1 VTYRYIK
8 LQTIKNILV
17 TFDPISLN
25 QMDEVQLM
33 NRTDTKFV
41 FEYDLLEKV
50 LGEIKEHYFILDIN
64 GTRLSAYRSLY
75 FDTDDFKFYH
85 EHHNGKKNRNKV
97 RFREYIDSGL
107 CFLEVKKKN
116 NKGKTIKERVKVPEI
131 PGTMTDE
138 GKQFVH
144 DIMGREEVLVA
155 KHWNM
160 FSRITLVN
168 KSIKERLTIDLDIKF
183 KGDNSETDLEKMV
196 IAEVK
201 QEKVNYASAFMRI
214 IKENGVRPFRISK
227 YCMATASL
235 YPLLKNNNFKP
246 KFLKINKLQHD

>member
-1 VTYRYIK
+1 LKAIN
-8 LQTIKNILV
+8 NILSS
-17 TFDPISLN
+17 FDPISLS

-41 FEYDLLEKV
+41 FEYSLLEKV
-50 LGEIKEHYFILDIN
+50 MEEIKAHYYVLDIN
-64 GTRLSAYRSLY
+64 GVRLNAYRSLY
-75 FDTDDFKFYH
+75 FDTEDFKFYY

-97 RFREYIDSGL
+97 RYREYIDSGL

-116 NKGKTIKERVKVPEI
+116 NKGKTIKQRIKVAEI
-131 PGTMTDE
+131 PKNMTEE
-138 GKQFVH
+138 GNRFVH
-144 DIMGREEVLVA
+144 EIMGRDDALVA

-168 KSIKERLTIDLDIKF
+168 KHIKERLTIDIDISF
-183 KGDNSETDLEKMV
+183 KGEKTESALEKMV

-201 QEKVNYASAFMRI
+201 QEKVNYASTFMRV
-214 IKENGVRPFRISK
+214 IKKNGVRPFRISK

-235 YPLLKNNNFKP
+235 FPLLKKNNFKP
-246 KFLKINKLQHD
+246 KFLKINKLQDD

>member
-1 VTYRYIK
+1 MKAIN
-8 LQTIKNILV
+8 NILSS
-17 TFDPISLN
+17 FDPISLS

-41 FEYDLLEKV
+41 FEYSLLEKV
-50 LGEIKEHYFILDIN
+50 MEEIKAHYYVLDIN
-64 GTRLSAYRSLY
+64 GVRLNAYRSLY
-75 FDTDDFKFYH
+75 FDTEDFKFYY

-97 RFREYIDSGL
+97 RYREYIDSGL

-116 NKGKTIKERVKVPEI
+116 NKGKTIKQRIKVAEI
-131 PGTMTDE
+131 PKNMTEE
-138 GKQFVH
+138 GNRFVH
-144 DIMGREEVLVA
+144 EIMGRDDALVA

-168 KSIKERLTIDLDIKF
+168 KHIKERLTIDIDISF
-183 KGDNSETDLEKMV
+183 KGEKTESALEKMV

-201 QEKVNYASAFMRI
+201 QEKVNYASTFMRV
-214 IKENGVRPFRISK
+214 IKKNGVRPFRISK

-235 YPLLKNNNFKP
+235 FPLLKKNNFKP
-246 KFLKINKLQHD
+246 KFLKINKLQDD

>member
-1 VTYRYIK
+1 MKAIN
-8 LQTIKNILV
+8 NILSS
-17 TFDPISLN
+17 FDPISLS

-41 FEYDLLEKV
+41 FEYSLLEKV
-50 LGEIKEHYFILDIN
+50 MEEIKAHYYVLDIN
-64 GTRLSAYRSLY
+64 GVRLNAYRSLY
-75 FDTDDFKFYH
+75 FDTEGFKFYY

-97 RFREYIDSGL
+97 RYREYIDSGL

-116 NKGKTIKERVKVPEI
+116 NKGKTIKQRIKVAEI
-131 PGTMTDE
+131 PKNMTEE
-138 GKQFVH
+138 GNRFVH
-144 DIMGREEVLVA
+144 EIMGRDDALVA

-168 KSIKERLTIDLDIKF
+168 KHIKERLTIDIDISF
-183 KGDNSETDLEKMV
+183 KGEKTESALEKMV

-201 QEKVNYASAFMRI
+201 QEKVNYASTFMRV
-214 IKENGVRPFRISK
+214 IKKNGVRPFRISK

-235 YPLLKNNNFKP
+235 FPLLKKNNFKP
-246 KFLKINKLQHD
+246 KFLKINKLQDD